1 MELFIGIAALGV
13 LGALANLFGADGAD
27 VHRRARTRWIV

>member
-1 MELFIGIAALGV
+1 MELLIAIGALAA

-27 VHRRARTRWIV
+27 VHRRARSRWIV

>member
-1 MELFIGIAALGV
+1 LELLIAIGVITA

-27 VHRRARTRWIV
+27 AHRRARTRWLV

>member
-1 MELFIGIAALGV
+1 MELLIAIGALSV
-13 LGALANLFGADGAD
+13 LGALANLIGSDGAD